1 MREWLI
7 ICAGIIALLLS
18 SCASV
23 DRPALGDSIT
33 SSPGWG
39 RFKQGLVD
47 TVQQPQFWAPLATAL
62 VLQVDDQDKRLSE
75 RIREHTP
82 LYGSA
87 EDAAEA
93 SDDLR
98 DLTKFSYFTTAI
110 ISPVSNNASWIN
122 TKAKL
127 LFSEWAGVE
136 STGVVTGWLKE
147 SSERQRPDGSN
158 TRSFPSGH
166 TSKATVQAKFAIIN
180 TDYLPLTHSTK
191 SITKFSFNAMA
202 IGTAWARIEA
212 GKHHPSDVLA
222 GWSLG
227 YLASEITRVFIEDSG
242 SSGRISAQ
250 ILNNSWQLTFSQ
262 HF

>member
-1 MREWLI
+1 MRLI
-7 ICAGIIALLLS
+7 IYLVIIAVLLS

-23 DRPALGDSIT
+23 QRPALGDSIT
-33 SSPGWG
+33 SSPGWS
-39 RFKQGLVD
+39 RFKQGLVNA
-47 TVQQPQFWAPLATAL
+47 VQQPQFWAPLATAL
-62 VLQVDDQDKRLSE
+62 ILQVDDQDDRLTE

-82 LYGSA
+82 LFSSS

-98 DLTKFSYFTTAI
+98 DLTKLSYFTTAI
-110 ISPVSNNASWIN
+110 VSPVNNNASWIN

-127 LFSEWAGVE
+127 VFSEWAGVE
-136 STGVVTGWLKE
+136 STGIVTGWLKE

-166 TSKATVQAKFAIIN
+166 SSKATAQAKFAIIN
-180 TDYLPLTHSTK
+180 TEYLPLAESTK
-191 SITKFSFNAMA
+191 SVMDFSFNAMA
-202 IGTAWARIEA
+202 VGTAWARIEA

-227 YLASEITRVFIEDSG
+227 YLASEVTRIFIEDNG
-242 SSGRISAQ
+242 SSTHISVQ
-250 ILNNSWQLTFSQ
+250 ILDKNWRLILSQ
-262 HF
+262 QF